1 MTDAAENDNIGSP
14 PPNRPVARFRPIA
27 PERLSDGVVEQF
39 RQMLL
44 LGQLVPGQRLP
55 NERELGETFGIS
67 RNSVREALR
76 QLELL
81 TLVERRRGD
90 GTYVRELDVVQ
101 LMAPFGAVI
110 ASSASAVGD
119 VLEFRRTFEP
129 QVAALAAVKADNEGR
144 VRLRRSLRD
153 FDSALGARG
162 AGRADVDFHFT
173 VALATRNAV
182 VIGVQRA
189 LMEVMAHF
197 RAHLGPSG
205 YDGSVA
211 AARGHGAIVDA
222 IVDGDPTRARHA
234 ATLHLDD
241 VARLLQEADAEN

>member
-1 MTDAAENDNIGSP
+1 MTDAAENDNSGRASG
-14 PPNRPVARFRPIA
+14 PVARFRPVVV
-27 PERLSDGVVEQF
+27 ERLSDGVVEQF
-39 RQMLL
+39 REMLL

-55 NERELGETFGIS
+55 NERELGEMFGVS

-90 GTYVRELDVVQ
+90 GTYVRQLDLVQ

-110 ASSASAVGD
+110 ASSASAVGE

-129 QVAALAAVKADNEGR
+129 EVAALAAVKADDDGKA
-144 VRLRRSLRD
+144 RLRSSLRQ

-162 AGRADVDFHFT
+162 ADVADVDFHFT

-189 LMEVMAHF
+189 VMELMAHF
-197 RAHLGPSG
+197 RAQLGPAS
-205 YDGSVA
+205 YDGTVA
-211 AARGHGAIVDA
+211 AAHGHGAIVDA
-222 IVDGDPTRARHA
+222 IIDGDPAEARHA
-234 ATLHLDD
+234 ASSHLRD
-241 VARLLQEADAEN
+241 VVALLRDADAER